1 MPLPGTKGTGH
12 QCSHFGTRVQGPI
25 RIRPLQTQFRVRI
38 FADLKLDPWFPDFM
52 SGIRT
57 NMEKPRTFSIFR
69 FFSEDERICNF
80 FESWFNC
87 PRNSVIRT
95 NCYLYCHLHL
105 KRGINAQL
113 RHWLATNVL
122 ITEDYLKRIPS
133 WIFTL
138 WHFYLTLTDFLWKKI
153 PSSIKSLHA
162 HVIAYNSIAVEFIS
176 SMAGVYEWWI
186 LFESKFT
193 WKNISNR
200 NRVNF
205 ELPSAVSHNFFPRIF
220 IFTLFAWHIA
230 STCVCSV
237 NDMEI
242 GMESYKTKP
251 I

>member
-122 ITEDYLKRIPS
+122 INWRTSEAHSQLNFYFVTFLSYFDWFSLEKNSIINQIITRTCDRIQFHCS
-133 WIFTL
+133 WIHFVNAGRL
-138 WHFYLTLTDFLWKKI
+138 WMMNSVWK
-153 PSSIKSLHA
+153 
-162 HVIAYNSIAVEFIS
+162 
-176 SMAGVYEWWI
+176 
-186 LFESKFT
+186 
-193 WKNISNR
+193 
-200 NRVNF
+200 
-205 ELPSAVSHNFFPRIF
+205 
-220 IFTLFAWHIA
+220 
-230 STCVCSV
+230 
-237 NDMEI
+237 
-242 GMESYKTKP
+242 
-251 I
+251 